1 MSKLAA
7 ETGLLRL
14 AIATRQDLDAN
25 VRTIAAGQAQ
35 GIHPHRV
42 ATWFLPVVTH
52 ALKGGVRTVFMLAEH
67 FSRTWGTLNVLVLCP
82 INGRDVDTAPLAQSL
97 RRHFPDLDF
106 VLCVHKAGQDDI
118 RSVPASDF
126 AVCTLW
132 TTAYV
137 LLRYNGTRAKYYLMQ
152 DFEPSFYAAGS
163 VSGVIEQTYRFGFSC
178 IANTPGVGERYARY
192 SDDVVSFKPGVDRA
206 MFREDPDKYR
216 PGRPAKL
223 VFYGRPS
230 NARNCFSLGAETLKA
245 LKRRMGAGIA
255 IQSVGEA
262 WSPADYGL
270 EGVVEN
276 LGLLDS
282 LEDVAAL
289 YRSADIGLVFM
300 MTPHPSY
307 QPLEYMASGCVVA
320 TNINESNAWLL
331 TDENALLLEPL
342 PELAAERIEG
352 LLRDHAR
359 WYALRSEGLK
369 TVREL
374 DWNDAFNVVCNRIT
388 GTQPNWSPR

>member
-7 ETGLLRL
+7 EAGLLRL
-14 AIATRQDLDAN
+14 AAATRQDLEAN
-25 VRTIAAGQAQ
+25 GRTIATGKAHGP
-35 GIHPHRV
+35 HPRRV

-67 FSRTWGTLNVLVLCP
+67 FSKTWGTLNVLVLCP
-82 INGRDVDTAPLAQSL
+82 INGRDVDTAPLARSL
-97 RRHFPDLDF
+97 KHHFPELEF
-106 VLCVHKAGQDDI
+106 VLCVHRTGKDELAE
-118 RSVPASDF
+118 VPASDF

-137 LLRYNGTRAKYYLMQ
+137 LMRYNNTRAKYYLMQ

-178 IANTPGVGERYARY
+178 LANTPGVGERYLRY
-192 SDDVVSFKPGVDRA
+192 SDDVVSFKPGVDRVV
-206 MFREDPDKYR
+206 FHPDPAKFR
-216 PGRPAKL
+216 PGQPAKL

-230 NARNCFSLGAETLKA
+230 NARNCFSLGAETLTA
-245 LKRRMGAGIA
+245 LKRRMGAGIV

-270 EGVVEN
+270 EGVVDN
-276 LGLLDS
+276 FGLLDS
-282 LEDVAAL
+282 LEDVATL

-331 TDENALLLEPL
+331 TDQNALLLEPL

-352 LLRDHAR
+352 LLRDPGR
-359 WYALRSEGLK
+359 WFALRGEGLK
-369 TVREL
+369 TVRDL
-374 DWNDAFNVVCNRIT
+374 DWSDAFSVVSNRIA
-388 GTQPNWSPR
+388 GI

>member
-14 AIATRQDLDAN
+14 AIATRRDLEAN
-25 VRTIAAGQAQ
+25 VRTIAAGRAQ
-35 GIHPHRV
+35 GAHPHRV

-67 FSRTWGTLNVLVLCP
+67 FSRSWGTLNVLVLCP
-82 INGRDVDTAPLAQSL
+82 INGRDVDTTPLAQSL

-106 VLCVHKAGQDDI
+106 VLCVHRAGKDDI
-118 RSVPASDF
+118 GVVPPSDF

-137 LLRYNGTRAKYYLMQ
+137 LLRYNSTRAKYYLMQ
-152 DFEPSFYAAGS
+152 DFEPSFYPAGS
-163 VSGVIEQTYRFGFSC
+163 ISGVIEQTYRFGFSC

-192 SDDVVSFKPGVDRA
+192 SDDVVSFKPGVDREV
-206 MFREDPDKYR
+206 FHVNPDKFR
-216 PGRPAKL
+216 PGQPARL
-223 VFYGRPS
+223 IFYGRPS
-230 NARNCFSLGAETLKA
+230 NARNCFSLGAETLMA
-245 LKRRMGAGIA
+245 LKRRMGAGIV

-262 WSPADYGL
+262 WPPADYGL

-282 LEDVAAL
+282 LEDVASL

-307 QPLEYMASGCVVA
+307 QPFEYMASGCVVA

-331 TDENALLLEPL
+331 KNDNALLLEPL
-342 PELAAERIEG
+342 PELAAERIEAV
-352 LLRDHAR
+352 LRDHAL
-359 WYALRSEGLK
+359 WFSLRCEGLK

-374 DWNDAFNVVCNRIT
+374 DWNDAFAVVRARIA
-388 GTQPNWSPR
+388 GAVSAGKQ